1 MFGKILLTMQ
11 RLPKLMIGLAA
22 IVLLSVIWFAVAAHS
37 RKDVGPD
44 GPIRTKGVPAVRNKS
59 VSAKV
64 AKGFKVARRNQAA
77 QSGANDV
84 TADDDVD
91 ENGVKLTAEMKQI
104 LADIQDCLD
113 REDRKA
119 LSKVCERIAKIQ
131 RERGEEAVPVSV
143 RAKAV
148 EAIGLFLPESLA
160 ELVEFMADS
169 DPEVVESAFGQ
180 LDNLLNDTTIGD
192 KELSG
197 MLVALSKVL
206 ADEDVIDSMAM
217 SIDCNMRNSVKVATY
232 CKIIKT
238 GTPEVVTRMKE
249 SIAEMMEVEVS
260 DLPSNPKVLENQLN
274 EWLEANPDGE
284 DDEDFYKGIEED

>member
-104 LADIQDCLD
+104 LAAIQDCLD

-131 RERGEEAVPVSV
+131 RERGEGAVPASI

-148 EAIGLFLPESLA
+148 EAVGLFLPASLA
-160 ELVEFMADS
+160 ELVGFMADS
-169 DPEVVESAFGQ
+169 DPEVVDSVFEQ
-180 LDNLLNDTTIGD
+180 LDTLLNDTTIGD
-192 KELSG
+192 KELAG
-197 MLVALSKVL
+197 MLVSMSKVL
-206 ADEDVIDSMAM
+206 TNEDAVDSLAMAVDM
-217 SIDCNMRNSVKVATY
+217 NMRNSVKVST
-232 CKIIKT
+232 CKQILDS
-238 GTPEVVTRMKE
+238 GNDVVVTRIKE
-249 SIAEMMEVEVS
+249 TIADMLEVEAK
-260 DLPSNPKVLENQLN
+260 DLPNNKEALKNRLN
-274 EWLEANPDGE
+274 EWLENNPDGE
-284 DDEDFYKGIEED
+284 DDDDFYKGVE

>member
-104 LADIQDCLD
+104 LAAIQDCLD

-131 RERGEEAVPVSV
+131 RERGEGAVPVSV

-148 EAIGLFLPESLA
+148 EAVGLFLPASLA
-160 ELVEFMADS
+160 ELVGFMADS
-169 DPEVVESAFGQ
+169 DPEVVDSVFEQ
-180 LDNLLNDTTIGD
+180 LDTLLNDTTIGD
-192 KELSG
+192 KELAG
-197 MLVALSKVL
+197 MLVSMSKVL
-206 ADEDVIDSMAM
+206 TNEDAVDSLAMAVDM
-217 SIDCNMRNSVKVATY
+217 NMRNSVKVST
-232 CKIIKT
+232 CKQILDS
-238 GTPEVVTRMKE
+238 GNDVVVTRIKE
-249 SIAEMMEVEVS
+249 TIADMLEVDV
-260 DLPSNPKVLENQLN
+260 DRLPSSKEVLKAKLT
-274 EWLEANPDGE
+274 EWLENNPDGE
-284 DDEDFYKGIEED
+284 DDDDFYKGVE

>member
-64 AKGFKVARRNQAA
+64 AKGFKVAKRNQAA

-119 LSKVCERIAKIQ
+119 LSKVCERIAKSQ
-131 RERGEEAVPVSV
+131 RERGEGAVPVSV

-148 EAIGLFLPESLA
+148 EAIGQFLPASLA
-160 ELVEFMADS
+160 ELVGFMADS
-169 DPEVVESAFGQ
+169 DPEVIDSVFDQ
-180 LDNLLNDTTIGD
+180 LDTLLNDTTIGD

-197 MLVALSKVL
+197 MLVSMSKVL
-206 ADEDVIDSMAM
+206 TNEDAIDSLAMA
-217 SIDCNMRNSVKVATY
+217 IDCNMRNSVKVKTY
-232 CKIIKT
+232 CQILDT
-238 GTPEVVTRMKE
+238 GTTAVVTRMKE
-249 SIAEMMEVEVS
+249 DIAELMEVEVNE
-260 DLPSNPKVLENQLN
+260 LPASKTALKDQLN
-274 EWLEANPDGE
+274 EWLEENPDDE
-284 DDEDFYKGIEED
+284 DDADFYKGVED

>member
-1 MFGKILLTMQ
+1 
-11 RLPKLMIGLAA
+11 MIGLAA

-131 RERGEEAVPVSV
+131 RERGEGAVPASI

-148 EAIGLFLPESLA
+148 EAVGLFLPASLA
-160 ELVEFMADS
+160 ELVGFMADS
-169 DPEVVESAFGQ
+169 DPEVVDSVFEQ
-180 LDNLLNDTTIGD
+180 LDTLLNDTTIGD
-192 KELSG
+192 KELAG
-197 MLVALSKVL
+197 MLVSMSKVL
-206 ADEDVIDSMAM
+206 TNEDAVDSLAMAVDM
-217 SIDCNMRNSVKVATY
+217 NMRNSVKVST
-232 CKIIKT
+232 CKQILDS
-238 GTPEVVTRMKE
+238 GNDVVVTRIKE
-249 SIAEMMEVEVS
+249 TIADMLEVDV
-260 DLPSNPKVLENQLN
+260 DRLPSSKEVLKAKLT
-274 EWLEANPDGE
+274 EWLENNPDGE
-284 DDEDFYKGIEED
+284 DDDDFYKGVE

>member
-64 AKGFKVARRNQAA
+64 AKGFKVAKRNQAA

-131 RERGEEAVPVSV
+131 RERGEGAVPVSV

-148 EAIGLFLPESLA
+148 EAIGQFLPASLA
-160 ELVEFMADS
+160 ELVGFMADS
-169 DPEVVESAFGQ
+169 DPEVIDSVFDQ
-180 LDNLLNDTTIGD
+180 LDTLLNDTTIGD

-197 MLVALSKVL
+197 MLVSMSKVL
-206 ADEDVIDSMAM
+206 TNEDAIDSLAMA
-217 SIDCNMRNSVKVATY
+217 IDCNMRNSVKVET
-232 CKIIKT
+232 CKQILEK
-238 GTPEVVTRMKE
+238 GTDAVVTRIKE
-249 SIAEMMEVEVS
+249 SIAEMLEVEAK
-260 DLPSNPKVLENQLN
+260 DLPNNKEALKSRLN
-274 EWLEANPDGE
+274 ESLEGNPDGE
-284 DDEDFYKGIEED
+284 DDDDFYKGVE

>member
-1 MFGKILLTMQ
+1 
-11 RLPKLMIGLAA
+11 MIGLAA

-104 LADIQDCLD
+104 LAAIQDCLD

-131 RERGEEAVPVSV
+131 RERGEGAVPASI

-148 EAIGLFLPESLA
+148 EAVGLFLPASLA
-160 ELVEFMADS
+160 ELVGFMADS
-169 DPEVVESAFGQ
+169 DPEVVDSVFEQ
-180 LDNLLNDTTIGD
+180 LDTLLNDTTIGD
-192 KELSG
+192 KELAG
-197 MLVALSKVL
+197 MLVSMSKVL
-206 ADEDVIDSMAM
+206 TNEDAVDSLAMAVDM
-217 SIDCNMRNSVKVATY
+217 NMRNSVKVST
-232 CKIIKT
+232 CKQILDS
-238 GTPEVVTRMKE
+238 GNDVVVTRIKE
-249 SIAEMMEVEVS
+249 TIADMLEVDV
-260 DLPSNPKVLENQLN
+260 DRLPSSKEVLKAKLT
-274 EWLEANPDGE
+274 EWLENNPDGE
-284 DDEDFYKGIEED
+284 DDDDFYKGVE

>member
-1 MFGKILLTMQ
+1 
-11 RLPKLMIGLAA
+11 MIGLAA

-104 LADIQDCLD
+104 LAAIQDCLD

-131 RERGEEAVPVSV
+131 RERGEGAVPVSV

-148 EAIGLFLPESLA
+148 EAVGLFLPASLA
-160 ELVEFMADS
+160 ELVGFMADS
-169 DPEVVESAFGQ
+169 DPEVVDSVFEQ
-180 LDNLLNDTTIGD
+180 LDTLLNDTTIGD
-192 KELSG
+192 KELAG
-197 MLVALSKVL
+197 MLVSMSKVL
-206 ADEDVIDSMAM
+206 TNEDAVDSLAMAVDM
-217 SIDCNMRNSVKVATY
+217 NMRNSVKVST
-232 CKIIKT
+232 CKQILDS
-238 GTPEVVTRMKE
+238 GNDVVVTRIKE
-249 SIAEMMEVEVS
+249 TIADMLEVDV
-260 DLPSNPKVLENQLN
+260 DRLPSSKEVLKAKLT
-274 EWLEANPDGE
+274 EWLENNPDGE
-284 DDEDFYKGIEED
+284 DDDDFYKGVE

>member
-131 RERGEEAVPVSV
+131 RERGEGAVPASI

-148 EAIGLFLPESLA
+148 EAVGLFLPASLA
-160 ELVEFMADS
+160 ELVGFMADS
-169 DPEVVESAFGQ
+169 DPEVVDSVFEQ
-180 LDNLLNDTTIGD
+180 LDTLLNDTTIGD
-192 KELSG
+192 KELAG
-197 MLVALSKVL
+197 MLVSMSKVL
-206 ADEDVIDSMAM
+206 TNEDAVDSLAMAVDM
-217 SIDCNMRNSVKVATY
+217 NMRNSVKVST
-232 CKIIKT
+232 CKQILDS
-238 GTPEVVTRMKE
+238 GNDVVVTRIKE
-249 SIAEMMEVEVS
+249 TIADMLEVDV
-260 DLPSNPKVLENQLN
+260 DRLPSSKEVLKAKLT
-274 EWLEANPDGE
+274 EWLENNPDGE
-284 DDEDFYKGIEED
+284 DDDDFYKGVE